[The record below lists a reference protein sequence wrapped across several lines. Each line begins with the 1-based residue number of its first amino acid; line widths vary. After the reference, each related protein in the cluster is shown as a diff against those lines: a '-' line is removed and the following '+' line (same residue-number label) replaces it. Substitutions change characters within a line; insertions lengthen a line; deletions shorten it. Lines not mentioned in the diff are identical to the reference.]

1 MSQPRFSQKAITE
14 ILPRELIRWE
24 VYFFPELESTQS
36 FAGDLFRKEGRYGIF
51 VATNY
56 QSAGRGRE
64 GRKWL
69 SPRGNDLL
77 FSFVLMPRHG
87 ASRLPLLTLSAALA
101 VCDCLRSLL
110 DLKPEVKWPNDVL
123 VNGKKVCGILTEL
136 VKGKGGEQGIIVG
149 VGLNVNRSS
158 SSFSPEIREKATSLL
173 IETGRRIS
181 RLSVLGAMMKA
192 FEDEYFLFQK
202 GHFEEIIRRWK
213 GYSSMLG
220 RRVSLHAGKR
230 EVQGSVVDLEDS
242 GALVV
247 LLDNGRTE
255 SFLSCD
261 CMFV

>member
-1 MSQPRFSQKAITE
+1 MSQPRFSQKAISE

-24 VYFFPELESTQS
+24 VYYFPELESTQS

-69 SPRGNDLL
+69 APPGKDLL
-77 FSFVLMPRHG
+77 FSFVLMPRHDS
-87 ASRLPLLTLSAALA
+87 SRLPLLTLTVALA
-101 VCDCLRSLL
+101 VCDCLRSRL

-136 VKGKGGEQGIIVG
+136 VKGKGGEQGVIVG
-149 VGLNVNRSS
+149 VGLNVNRRC
-158 SSFSPEIREKATSLL
+158 SSFPTVLRESATSLL
-173 IETGRRIS
+173 METGRRMS

-192 FEDEYFLFQK
+192 FEDQYFLFQK
-202 GHFEEIIRRWK
+202 GQFEEIIRRWK

-230 EVQGSVVDLEDS
+230 EVQGSVLDLEDG

-247 LLDNGRTE
+247 RLDNGKTE

-261 CMFV
+261 CKFV

>member
-1 MSQPRFSQKAITE
+1 
-14 ILPRELIRWE
+14 LIRWE
-24 VYFFPELESTQS
+24 VYYFPELESTQI
-36 FAGDLFRKEGRYGIF
+36 FARDLFRKEGRYGIF

-69 SPRGNDLL
+69 APRGKDLL
-77 FSFVLMPRHG
+77 FSFVLMPRHVS
-87 ASRLPLLTLSAALA
+87 SRLPLLTLTAALA
-101 VCDCLRSLL
+101 VCDCLRSWL

-136 VKGKGGEQGIIVG
+136 VKGKGGEQGVVVG
-149 VGLNVNRSS
+149 VGLNVNRRC
-158 SSFSPEIREKATSLL
+158 SSFPGELRGMATSLL

-181 RLSVLGAMMKA
+181 RLSLLAAMMKA
-192 FEDEYFLFQK
+192 FEDQYFLFQK

-230 EVQGSVVDLEDS
+230 EVQGSVLDLEDS

-247 LLDNGRTE
+247 RLDNGKTE

-261 CMFV
+261 CRFV